1 MRLLVDLEQLMD
13 PDSEYAAKLSFTV
26 FDIHALRALV

>member
-13 PDSEYAAKLSFTV
+13 PDSEYAPKLPFTG
-26 FDIHALRALV
+26 FDIH